1 MARTYFRGA
10 SGCVVMFD
18 VTNQKS
24 FDSAREWKQE
34 LDAKVELPNGE
45 NIPCV
50 LLGNKDDLNERKVV
64 TASQLNRFA
73 RDNGF
78 IHSAFCSV
86 KESRNIDN
94 PMRELVKQMLEQEH
108 NSGEVL
114 QAFDRINPETE
125 PIQTGSKCCFS

>member
-1 MARTYFRGA
+1 MFLNLNVDVVHDLYIGQDRFHAMARTYFRGA

-50 LLGNKDDLNERKVV
+50 LLGNKV
-64 TASQLNRFA
+64 
-73 RDNGF
+73 
-78 IHSAFCSV
+78 
-86 KESRNIDN
+86 
-94 PMRELVKQMLEQEH
+94 
-108 NSGEVL
+108 
-114 QAFDRINPETE
+114 
-125 PIQTGSKCCFS
+125 